1 MVHKMLF
8 DQDQF
13 SKVWTHFEYVS
24 SEAFRL
30 TIYSHYTHLI
40 CVKKYTVL
48 KSLNRDFNQI
58 IASKLWVLI
67 LFCLTAM
74 LSSWKITSLSG

>member
-1 MVHKMLF
+1 MVCKMIF

-24 SEAFRL
+24 GEAFPL
-30 TIYSHYTHLI
+30 SIYSHYTHFI

-58 IASKLWVLI
+58 IASKIWALI
-67 LFCLTAM
+67 LFYLAAM
-74 LSSWKITSLSG
+74 LSN